1 MNTITISDTESHN
14 GAMITYTDHEIARM
28 IAELKEWKERS
39 ANLGDSNINLNKD
52 IRTLREKVRDFFSEG
67 EWNDNEFSASK
78 SDVNELLESIGA
90 NRLTSTYGGSFT
102 ITGTFQ
108 IEAEDEDEAGSKF
121 VEGVDVNFYEGDIT
135 IDDTTTD
142 DIAEDY

>member
-1 MNTITISDTESHN
+1 MNTITISDGESHN

-28 IAELKEWKERS
+28 IAELKDYKDRQER
-39 ANLGDSNINLNKD
+39 LGDANVNLNKD

-78 SDVNELLESIGA
+78 SDINELLESIGA
-90 NRLTSTYGGSFT
+90 NKLTSKYGGTFR

-108 IEAEDEDEAGSKF
+108 VEAEDVNEAESMF
-121 VEGVDVNFYEGDIT
+121 IDNVDVSFNDGDYT
-135 IDDTTTD
+135 IDETEVNDVE
-142 DIAEDY
+142 EDY

>member
-1 MNTITISDTESHN
+1 MNTITISDTESQN
-14 GAMITYTDHEIARM
+14 GAMITYTDHEIVRM

-39 ANLGDSNINLNKD
+39 TNLGDSNINLNKD
-52 IRTLREKVRDFFSEG
+52 IRTLREQVRDFFSEG
-67 EWNDNEFSASK
+67 QWDDNEFSASK

-90 NRLTSTYGGSFT
+90 NRLTSQYGGSFT

-108 IEAEDEDEAGSKF
+108 VEAEDEDEAANKF

-142 DIAEDY
+142 DISEDY

>member
-14 GAMITYTDHEIARM
+14 GAMITYTDHEIVRM
-28 IAELKEWKERS
+28 ITELKDYKDRQER
-39 ANLGDSNINLNKD
+39 LGDANVNLNKD

-67 EWNDNEFSASK
+67 QWDDNEFSASK
-78 SDVNELLESIGA
+78 SDINELLESIGA
-90 NRLTSTYGGSFT
+90 NRLTSQYGGSFT

-108 IEAEDEDEAGSKF
+108 VEAEDEDEAANKF

-142 DIAEDY
+142 YISENY

>member
-1 MNTITISDTESHN
+1 MNTITISDGESHN

-52 IRTLREKVRDFFSEG
+52 IRTLREQVRDFFSEG

-78 SDVNELLESIGA
+78 SDINELLESIGA
-90 NRLTSTYGGSFT
+90 NRLTSQYGGSFT

-108 IEAEDEDEAGSKF
+108 VEAENEEEAESKF
-121 VEGVDVNFYEGDIT
+121 TEGVDVNFYEGDIT
-135 IDDTTTD
+135 VDDVRAE

>member
-1 MNTITISDTESHN
+1 MNTITISDGESHN

-78 SDVNELLESIGA
+78 SDINELLESIGA
-90 NRLTSTYGGSFT
+90 NRLTSQYGGSFT

-108 IEAEDEDEAGSKF
+108 VEAEDVNEAESMF
-121 VEGVDVNFYEGDIT
+121 IDNVDVSFNDGDYT
-135 IDDTTTD
+135 IDETEVNDVE
-142 DIAEDY
+142 EDY

>member
-78 SDVNELLESIGA
+78 SDINELLESIGA

>member
-1 MNTITISDTESHN
+1 MNTITISDTESRN

-28 IAELKEWKERS
+28 IAELKDYKDRQER
-39 ANLGDSNINLNKD
+39 LGDANVNLNKD
-52 IRTLREKVRDFFSEG
+52 IRTLREQVRDFFSEVEWSAG
-67 EWNDNEFSASK
+67 EQTVQK

-90 NRLTSTYGGSFT
+90 NRLTSQYGGSFT

-108 IEAEDEDEAGSKF
+108 IEAEDEDEASNKF
-121 VEGVDVNFYEGDIT
+121 TDGVDVNFYEGDIT
-135 IDDTTTD
+135 IDDTTTN

>member
-1 MNTITISDTESHN
+1 MNTITISDGESHN

-28 IAELKEWKERS
+28 ITELKDYKDRQER
-39 ANLGDSNINLNKD
+39 LGDANVNLNKD
-52 IRTLREKVRDFFSEG
+52 IRTLREQVRDFFSEVEWSSG
-67 EWNDNEFSASK
+67 EQTIQK

-90 NRLTSTYGGSFT
+90 NRLTSQYGGSFT

-108 IEAEDEDEAGSKF
+108 IEAENEEEAESKF
-121 VEGVDVNFYEGDIT
+121 TDGVDVNFYEGDIT
-135 IDDTTTD
+135 VDDVRVD

>member
-1 MNTITISDTESHN
+1 MNTITISDGESHN

-28 IAELKEWKERS
+28 IAELKDYKDRQER
-39 ANLGDSNINLNKD
+39 LGDANVNLNKD

-78 SDVNELLESIGA
+78 SDINELLESIDA
-90 NRLTSTYGGSFT
+90 NRLTSQYGGSFT

-108 IEAEDEDEAGSKF
+108 VEAEDADEAESMF
-121 VEGVDVNFYEGDIT
+121 VDNVDVSFHDGDYT
-135 IDDTTTD
+135 IDQTEVNDVE
-142 DIAEDY
+142 EDY

>member
-14 GAMITYTDHEIARM
+14 GAMITYTDHEIVRM
-28 IAELKEWKERS
+28 ITELKEWKERS

-78 SDVNELLESIGA
+78 SDINELLESIGA

>member
-1 MNTITISDTESHN
+1 MNTITISDGESQN
-14 GAMITYTDHEIARM
+14 GAMITYTDHEIVRM
-28 IAELKEWKERS
+28 ITELKDYKDRQER
-39 ANLGDSNINLNKD
+39 LGDANVNLNKD
-52 IRTLREKVRDFFSEG
+52 IRTLRENVRDFFSEVEWSDG
-67 EWNDNEFSASK
+67 EQTVQK
-78 SDVNELLESIGA
+78 SDVNRLLESIGA

-108 IEAEDEDEAGSKF
+108 VEAEDEDEAGSKF

-142 DIAEDY
+142 DISEDY